1 METQNSNSPEQM
13 KLRAELA
20 KKINKIGV
28 EIGKLKPDGTNDFSK
43 YKYISAEQMN
53 AEIRE
58 KGEQFGVCIIP
69 SILES
74 AEQSFSTTDEKGKV
88 KVTIR
93 TNVKMAI
100 DVIDT
105 ETGYCMPYYFT
116 GSDQDTGGKSEQQAI
131 TQCFK
136 YFLFKLFKISTKDD
150 QDGDSKTQE
159 ITNQKPQAV
168 QQKTQTVAKPKVKL
182 TVEGLQKVIDKV
194 KAGDVDIWEKN
205 KALYEYSAEQE
216 EKINDAVKS
225 LGKH

>member
-1 METQNSNSPEQM
+1 
-13 KLRAELA
+13 
-20 KKINKIGV
+20 
-28 EIGKLKPDGTNDFSK
+28 
-43 YKYISAEQMN
+43 
-53 AEIRE
+53 
-58 KGEQFGVCIIP
+58 
-69 SILES
+69 LES